1 MLLKR
6 DTGNCAYAIARV
18 KTRKRFLLKREDY
31 LRMLGMEP
39 SAIAR
44 FIGESQYAKDV
55 HEFGLKF
62 TGADLIEY
70 AVYAH
75 LARSY
80 SEVLGFC
87 QGDLNVKVGE
97 YMRRWDVYNIKTAM
111 RGKMYG
117 EDPSRLSLSFVPAG
131 ILKKEC
137 LKTMASCD
145 GVDGI
150 IETLRWTDYHEPLIE
165 ERGRMGSVRSLEKLE
180 NALDRHYYTTLLR
193 RITAKNRADAA
204 YLAFLKREI
213 DIINIRTILT
223 LKRDGLGAQAIG
235 EYLLP
240 GGMEVRG
247 EMLNSILSSEGFDAT
262 LTSLETLSFFEE
274 MRQFIPDAKETLI
287 PLERALE
294 KYIARSAR
302 SFSYIDPLSV
312 LPVIDYVLNTKLE
325 VDNIRILVRGKE
337 RGMGESR
344 IRDLL
349 MLG

>member
-1 MLLKR
+1 MAVKG
-6 DTGNCAYAIARV
+6 TIGNCAYAVARV

-31 LRMLGMEP
+31 VRMLGMEP

-44 FIGESQYAKDV
+44 FMGESQYAKDV

-62 TGADLIEY
+62 SGADLIEY

-87 QGDLNVKVGE
+87 QGDLKVKVGE

-111 RGKMYG
+111 RGKLYG
-117 EDPSRLSLSFVPAG
+117 EDPAKLSLSFVPAG
-131 ILKKEC
+131 VLKKEC
-137 LKTMASCD
+137 LKTMASCES
-145 GVDGI
+145 VDEI
-150 IETLRWTDYHEPLIE
+150 IEDLKWTDYHGPLIE
-165 ERGRMGSVRSLEKLE
+165 ERGRMESVRSLEKLE
-180 NALDRHYYTTLLR
+180 NALDRHYYSTLLR
-193 RITAKNRADAA
+193 RITGRSRADAA
-204 YLAFLKREI
+204 YLAFLRREI
-213 DIINIRTILT
+213 DIINIRNILS
-223 LKRDGLGAQAIG
+223 LKRDGLGSQAMG
-235 EYLLP
+235 EYILP
-240 GGMEVRG
+240 GGMETRG
-247 EMLNSILSSEGFDAT
+247 STLGSMLSSEGFDAA
-262 LTSLETLSFFEE
+262 LTSLERLSFFDE
-274 MRQFIPDAKETLI
+274 MRQFIPGAKGTLI

-312 LPVIDYVLNTKLE
+312 LPVIDYVLNTKIE
-325 VDNIRILVRGKE
+325 VDNIRIIVRGRE

-344 IRDLL
+344 VRDLL